1 MDVNKK
7 VEVLHILLET
17 LIQQLIEDGV
27 IDAEEYDIITS
38 DRIDNLMKSGLNDVG
53 YKSIFLTK
61 IIGET

>member
-1 MDVNKK
+1 MDINKK

-27 IDAEEYDIITS
+27 IDADEYDTVTS

-53 YKSIFLTK
+53 HKSIFLTK